1 MALIKTIESPGGVQ
15 DAGNGNGLLEAAQ
28 SSLTE
33 SPIHALHRLRVR
45 QAGDDCFVISG
56 RVKSYY
62 LKQLAQEFVRR
73 VVLKAGYV
81 VNEVQV
87 GDDRRVV
94 NRPR

>member
-1 MALIKTIESPGGVQ
+1 MALTETMESPRSVA
-15 DAGNGNGLLEAAQ
+15 DAGNGLLKSAQ
-28 SSLTE
+28 SALTE

-45 QAGDDCFVISG
+45 QVADDCFVISG

-73 VVLKAGYV
+73 VVLKDGYV

-87 GDDRRVV
+87 GDDKRVV
-94 NRPR
+94 HRPR